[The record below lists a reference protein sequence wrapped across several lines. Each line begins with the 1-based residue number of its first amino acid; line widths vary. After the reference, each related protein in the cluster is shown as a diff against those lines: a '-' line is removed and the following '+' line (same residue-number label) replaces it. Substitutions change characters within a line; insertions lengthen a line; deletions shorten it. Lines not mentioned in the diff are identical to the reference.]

1 MILARFVLDMLWKAV
16 CFMCCIICGFF
27 LLQTRILGRERA
39 AGSLLWATGF
49 LRSPADK
56 FSFTYGKHKTII
68 M

>member
-39 AGSLLWATGF
+39 AGSLLWAKRQVSFAVQQTS
-49 LRSPADK
+49 SPLHMANIK
-56 FSFTYGKHKTII
+56 PS
-68 M
+68 

>member
-39 AGSLLWATGF
+39 AGSLLSAK
-49 LRSPADK
+49 RQV
-56 FSFTYGKHKTII
+56 SFAV
-68 M
+68 

>member
-39 AGSLLWATGF
+39 AGSLLG
-49 LRSPADK
+49 LRDRFPSQ
-56 FSFTYGKHKTII
+56 SSRQVLLYIWQT
-68 M
+68 